1 VPGDRSRAGFAS
13 TVPPV
18 VGPGVIS
25 IDFPRE
31 LRVGR
36 WPGVRRIIDGRHV
49 GSVRNGESGGFD
61 VQAGVR
67 AVQPW

>member
-1 VPGDRSRAGFAS
+1 
-13 TVPPV
+13 V